1 MVRDQLSVLSAFLA
15 VAEERSFTRAAKRL
29 GVSPSALSHAMRGLE
44 ERFGVRL
51 LARTTRSVAPTDAGE
66 QLIARLRP
74 ALGDIQG
81 ALDLISGLRGRP
93 AGRVRLVV
101 SPLAATTVL
110 APKLGQFA
118 RDYPDVVLD
127 VTTDESRVDLVAAG
141 FDAGI
146 LLGEFI
152 ERDMVV
158 IRVSPDLRPA
168 IVGSPRYFESHP
180 KPALP
185 RDLLGHRCINFRHG
199 SAGVYRWE
207 FDKGKQSLT
216 VAVNG
221 PLIVDDVELL
231 IRAAIDDVGLAFV
244 DQERVAQ
251 HLASGALVR
260 VLEDWCPPF
269 PGFFLYYPSQ
279 RQLPA
284 ALSALIE
291 TLRLSRPL
299 RDRSSFP
306 RPRGTAP
313 LGS

>member
-1 MVRDQLSVLSAFLA
+1 MVRDELSVLSAFLA
-15 VAEERSFTRAAKRL
+15 VAEERSFTRAAQRL
-29 GVSPSALSHAMRGLE
+29 GVSTSALSHAIRGLE

-66 QLIARLRP
+66 QLIARLHP
-74 ALGDIQG
+74 ALGDIRG
-81 ALDLISGLRGRP
+81 ALDLISGFRDRP

-127 VTTDESRVDLVAAG
+127 VTTDESRVDLVAAR

-146 LLGEFI
+146 HFGEFI
-152 ERDMVV
+152 ERDMVAV
-158 IRVSPDLRPA
+158 RVSKDHRPA
-168 IVGSPRYFESHP
+168 IVGSPSYFESHP
-180 KPALP
+180 KPASP
-185 RDLLGHRCINFRHG
+185 RDLLSHRCINYRHG

-207 FDKGKQSLT
+207 FDKGKQSLA

-221 PLIVDDVELL
+221 PLIVNDVEIM
-231 IRAAIDDVGLAFV
+231 IRAAIDGVGLAFMSE
-244 DQERVAQ
+244 ERAAP

-269 PGFFLYYPSQ
+269 PGFFLYYPSR

-284 ALSALIE
+284 ALSALID
-291 TLRLSRPL
+291 TLRLK
-299 RDRSSFP
+299 
-306 RPRGTAP
+306 
-313 LGS
+313 